1 MLVNENNERKIW
13 NNVRKKQIQN
23 LSNQSSDRIIYS
35 TILQQNTYLPV
46 FILNKIPDALTTH
59 LTEAEEYKAEREREK
74 AVTKTAQQTNNPSLQ
89 YNNISLCDMHIKQP
103 YFPPN
108 FLTTSYSCQITSRVE
123 KKIPGKTQMPI
134 SC

>member
-74 AVTKTAQQTNNPSLQ
+74 KPWQ
-89 YNNISLCDMHIKQP
+89 KQP
-103 YFPPN
+103 N
-108 FLTTSYSCQITSRVE
+108 KQITLHYNIITSASVTC
-123 KKIPGKTQMPI
+123 I
-134 SC
+134 